1 MKKYIS
7 IIFASLLC
15 LTVFSVLVT
24 AESTK
29 NVSIVGIREN
39 FKMEIMDDGQLSED
53 KMIVTLE
60 ILGNIYKPYVVW
72 NHVYIKPIH
81 DEKRVILK
89 AQHFSTVEGSI
100 KDVIVN
106 KDSYSF
112 MIFWGV
118 GRSIQVVGSKKR
130 GQDNYSIEAS
140 ALWWSEI
147 LNRKIKMEWRS
158 TDKKFVL
165 PYREVF

>member
-1 MKKYIS
+1 MKKYVS
-7 IIFASLLC
+7 IISASLLC
-15 LTVFSVLVT
+15 LTVLSVLVT

-29 NVSIVGIREN
+29 NGPIVGIREN

-60 ILGNIYKPYVVW
+60 ILGNTYEPYVAW

-81 DEKRVILK
+81 DEKRVVLK
-89 AQHFSTVEGSI
+89 AQHFSTVEGSV

-106 KDSYSF
+106 KNSF
-112 MIFWGV
+112 SFTIFWGV
-118 GRSIQVVGSKKR
+118 GRSAQIVGIKKG

-147 LNRKIKMEWRS
+147 LNKKIKMGWQS

-165 PYREVF
+165 PYKEIF

>member
-1 MKKYIS
+1 MKKCVS
-7 IIFASLLC
+7 IISALLLC
-15 LTVFSVLVT
+15 LTVHSVLGT
-24 AESTK
+24 AKSTK
-29 NVSIVGIREN
+29 NDSIVGIREN

-60 ILGNIYKPYVVW
+60 ILGSIYEPYVAW

-81 DEKRVILK
+81 DEKRVVLK

-100 KDVIVN
+100 KDILVN
-106 KDSYSF
+106 KNSF
-112 MIFWGV
+112 SFTIFWGA
-118 GRSIQVVGSKKR
+118 GRAAQVVGSKR
-130 GQDNYSIEAS
+130 EGQDNYSIEAS
-140 ALWWSEI
+140 ALWWSDI

-165 PYREVF
+165 PYKEVF